1 MRLGRPQRASLE
13 RDTRSRGQ
21 PGEVLKGTHHR
32 DSGGGGWGGGFMLGH
47 PCRARAGGNYSDPPP
62 PTPHLSGHT
71 WSGNHR
77 LTTQTC
83 A

>member
-32 DSGGGGWGGGFMLGH
+32 DSGGGGVGGGEGGSCWGTPAELGREEITQTPH
-47 PCRARAGGNYSDPPP
+47 PPP
-62 PTPHLSGHT
+62 RTSRATPGLE
-71 WSGNHR
+71 
-77 LTTQTC
+77 TTG
-83 A
+83 